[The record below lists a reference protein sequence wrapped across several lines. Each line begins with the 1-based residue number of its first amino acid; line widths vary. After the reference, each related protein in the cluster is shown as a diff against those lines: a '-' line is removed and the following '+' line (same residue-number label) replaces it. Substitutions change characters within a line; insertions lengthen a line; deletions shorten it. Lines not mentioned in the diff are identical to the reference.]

1 MAMLVLVCS
10 ARIKLHHRRLVGKG
24 ERSKQGPQPRRDI
37 QQQRKNE
44 TVAGTTIQPDAQLR
58 SRWMDVASLLPL
70 RLGTTCCLGRVPS
83 TSSRRIASIPPY
95 HSDIIVESVRLAVGR
110 AYECQRFR
118 ASRRKLKK
126 PPHSSCRPLCLTY
139 SDHSARPD
147 PPRYSHFYSLS
158 SLARS
163 TMQTRAARTRPAFM
177 PTVAVAFCFAGA
189 AAAASAELGRLPS
202 VDAFKKI
209 TLDDAVRKAAS
220 DIVPESWLVPAYDS
234 NEWSFDQAAGT
245 DKWAILVLA
254 SGEGKPMETITRAF

>member
-44 TVAGTTIQPDAQLR
+44 TVPGTTIQPDAQLC
-58 SRWMDVASLLPL
+58 SRQMDVASLLAL
-70 RLGTTCCLGRVPS
+70 RLGMACCLGRVSS

-95 HSDIIVESVRLAVGR
+95 QSDIVESVRLAVGR
-110 AYECQRFR
+110 VYECQRFR
-118 ASRRKLKK
+118 PSRRKLKK
-126 PPHSSCRPLCLTY
+126 SPHSSCRPLCLTY

-163 TMQTRAARTRPAFM
+163 TMQTRAAHTRLAFM
-177 PTVAVAFCFAGA
+177 PAVAVAFCFAGA
-189 AAAASAELGRLPS
+189 AVAASAELGRLPS